1 MVSVHLDEDL
11 VAVMQ
16 DADEPLDRRAR
27 ELIVIELYR
36 RGTISRGKA
45 AELLGMALRDFLKH
59 ASDLGI
65 PYINMT
71 DEEWRAER
79 ARIDAWVAGR

>member
-1 MVSVHLDEDL
+1 MVSVNLDEDL

-27 ELIVIELYR
+27 ELIVVELYR

-45 AELLGMALRDFLKH
+45 AELLDMTLRDFLEY

-65 PYINMT
+65 PYIDMT
-71 DEEWRAER
+71 DEEWAAER
-79 ARIDAWVAGR
+79 SRIDAWVAGR